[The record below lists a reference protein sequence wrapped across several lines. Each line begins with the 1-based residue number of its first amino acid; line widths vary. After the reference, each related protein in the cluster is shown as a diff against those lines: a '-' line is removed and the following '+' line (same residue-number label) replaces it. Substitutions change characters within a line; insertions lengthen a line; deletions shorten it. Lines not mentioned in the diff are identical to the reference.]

1 MSVDARSIGGVRRVT
16 NKAGCAE
23 FFDVTMTTIDAWIR
37 KGMPV
42 IQRGSKGISWEIDL
56 LAVAQWRF
64 TPQLGSGDVDPD
76 QMEPLQRMQ
85 WIQGTTGKVN
95 LMKIQRQLIPDDEV
109 QRDVATAF
117 AALSSDVQAIPD
129 NLERRHGVA
138 PEVAALVEGAL
149 FESLD
154 AIAERLSK
162 LSPAVSV
169 EAST

>member
-1 MSVDARSIGGVRRVT
+1 MSVDARSIGGGRRVT

-42 IQRGSKGISWEIDL
+42 LQRGSNGISWEIDL

-64 TPQLGSGDVDPD
+64 TPKTADGEVDPES
-76 QMEPLQRMQ
+76 MEPLDRMQ
-85 WIQGTTGKVN
+85 WYKGTKDRVD

-138 PEVAALVEGAL
+138 PEVAALVESAL

-154 AIAERLSK
+154 AMAERLAK